1 MIRGCIL
8 SQIISI
14 QILARGCAPPLCRF
28 HRRIGHMRPII
39 RYSIEDL
46 YAYFNSEIGGSGT
59 PALATPAIKVSAQ
72 ENYERERVFTLFRQF
87 GYLEAELNPLGLLP
101 PQPHPDLQ
109 IDNEWA
115 REARSMYCGSV
126 GVEFMHIADPERR
139 RWIQERIEAEPAKVD
154 QNSAFEVLLRADI
167 FEQTLQQRYQGNK
180 RFSLEGNTSLLTA
193 VDEVLDVAG
202 EHGAVELVMGMSHR
216 GRLNVVI
223 HVAKRPA
230 EQVFAEFEDVDPRS
244 VLGSGDVK
252 YHMGATGDY
261 VTRSGK
267 NIHIHLAS
275 NPSHLEAVDPV
286 TVGRTRAKQD
296 RAGEGGRAQ
305 YLPVLVHGDAAFAGQ
320 GITAETMN
328 FADLGGYTVGGTIHI
343 IVNNLIGF
351 TTNAREEHASRF
363 SAQLARRQAIPIFHV
378 NGEDVDA
385 VIRVARIATE
395 YRYKFGTDVII
406 DLIGYRRHGHSEVD
420 DPTVTQPL
428 MYKAI
433 KEHPPLYQIYA
444 KQIGLDNEK
453 VAARV
458 SAVKSEYEAAK
469 KTATQFTKK
478 PLMRDL
484 PTYWDNY
491 FGGRYKPEYEQP
503 TGVAHE
509 ELLELTERLT
519 TYPDGFH
526 IHPKVKK
533 LLEQRQEMG
542 TGKKPVDYGMAEA
555 LAFASLV
562 KQGIPVRLS
571 GQDSRRATFN
581 QRHSALLDIQDET
594 EYVPL
599 RHIDPNQAACD
610 IYHSPLSKAGVMGFE
625 YGYSRDYPEA
635 LVLWEAQF
643 GDFANVAQA
652 VIDQFVCAGEDKWNL
667 LSGLVLLLP
676 HGYEGQGP
684 EHSSARVERFLQL
697 AARDNIQICQPSNA
711 GQYFHLLRR
720 QALRKWRKPL
730 VVFTPKSMLRH
741 PDALAPLEDL
751 THQKFLPVI
760 PDTEAEEAKRILLC
774 TGKIGHELRT
784 ERQKRNDPNTAI
796 VFLEQMYP
804 FPEAE
809 LAAEFERHPTAR
821 DIVWVQEE
829 PANMGA
835 LSFMLPRLKR
845 IANDRPVHSV
855 KRSGSASPATGSA
868 KAQEVEQK
876 TLITL
881 AFSNQDGTPYR

>member
-1 MIRGCIL
+1 M
-8 SQIISI
+8 
-14 QILARGCAPPLCRF
+14 
-28 HRRIGHMRPII
+28 
-39 RYSIEDL
+39 
-46 YAYFNSEIGGSGT
+46 
-59 PALATPAIKVSAQ
+59 
-72 ENYERERVFTLFRQF
+72 
-87 GYLEAELNPLGLLP
+87 
-101 PQPHPDLQ
+101 
-109 IDNEWA
+109 
-115 REARSMYCGSV
+115 
-126 GVEFMHIADPERR
+126 
-139 RWIQERIEAEPAKVD
+139 
-154 QNSAFEVLLRADI
+154 RADL
-167 FEQTLQQRYQGNK
+167 FEQTLQQRYLGNK
-180 RFSLEGNTSLLTA
+180 RFSLEGNTSLLPA
-193 VDEVLDVAG
+193 VDEILDVAG
-202 EHGAVELVMGMSHR
+202 ERGAVELVMGMSHR
-216 GRLNVVI
+216 GRLNVII
-223 HVAKRPA
+223 HVARRPA

-252 YHMGATGDY
+252 YHMGATGEY
-261 VTRSGK
+261 VTKSGK
-267 NIHIHLAS
+267 KIHIHLAS

-296 RAGEGGRAQ
+296 RAGEGGKAK
-305 YLPVLVHGDAAFAGQ
+305 YLPLLVHGDAAFAGQ
-320 GITAETMN
+320 GITAETLN
-328 FADLGGYTVGGTIHI
+328 YADLAGYTVGGTIHV
-343 IVNNLIGF
+343 IVNNLLGF
-351 TTNAREEHASRF
+351 TTNAREEHSSRF

-385 VIRVARIATE
+385 VMRIARIAAE
-395 YRYKFGTDVII
+395 YRYQFGSDVVV

-444 KQIGLDNEK
+444 KHIGLEMTTSPSERRRSR
-453 VAARV
+453 ASTRPHRRARPQV
-458 SAVKSEYEAAK
+458 
-469 KTATQFTKK
+469 TKK

-484 PTYWDNY
+484 PNYWDNY

-503 TGVAHE
+503 TGVARE
-509 ELLELTERLT
+509 ELAELTARLT
-519 TYPDGFH
+519 TYPEGFH

-542 TGKKPVDYGMAEA
+542 TGKKPLDYGMAEA

-581 QRHSALLDIQDET
+581 QRHSVLLDIEDET

-599 RHIDPNQAACD
+599 CHIAPDQAACE
-610 IYHSPLSKAGVMGFE
+610 IYNSTLSEAGVMGFE

-652 VIDQFVCAGEDKWNL
+652 VIDQFVCAGEDKWGL

-684 EHSSARVERFLQL
+684 EHSSARIERFLQL

-741 PDALAPLEDL
+741 PDALSPLEDL
-751 THQKFLPVI
+751 THQRFLPVI
-760 PDTEAEEAKRILLC
+760 PDTEAQDAKRILIC

-784 ERQKRNDPNTAI
+784 ERQKRKDN
-796 VFLEQMYP
+796 L
-804 FPEAE
+804 
-809 LAAEFERHPTAR
+809 
-821 DIVWVQEE
+821 
-829 PANMGA
+829 
-835 LSFMLPRLKR
+835 
-845 IANDRPVHSV
+845 
-855 KRSGSASPATGSA
+855 
-868 KAQEVEQK
+868 
-876 TLITL
+876 
-881 AFSNQDGTPYR
+881 

>member
-1 MIRGCIL
+1 MPTSTRTTRG
-8 SQIISI
+8 S
-14 QILARGCAPPLCRF
+14 
-28 HRRIGHMRPII
+28 
-39 RYSIEDL
+39 
-46 YAYFNSEIGGSGT
+46 
-59 PALATPAIKVSAQ
+59 ATPAINLALNDNS
-72 ENYERERVFTLFRQF
+72 ERERVFGLFRQF

-101 PQPHPDLQ
+101 PQPHPDLE
-109 IDNEWA
+109 IDNAWA
-115 REARSMYCGSV
+115 REARRIYCGSV

-139 RWIQERIEAEPAKVD
+139 RWIQERIEAEPAAVD
-154 QNSAFEVLLRADI
+154 RERALDLLTRADL
-167 FEQTLQQRYQGNK
+167 FEQTLQQRYLGNK
-180 RFSLEGNTSLLTA
+180 RFSLEGNTSLLPA
-193 VDEVLDVAG
+193 LDQVLDVAG
-202 EHGAVELVMGMSHR
+202 ENGAVELVMGMSHR
-216 GRLNVVI
+216 GRLNMVI
-223 HVAKRPA
+223 HVANRPA
-230 EQVFAEFEDVDPRS
+230 EEVFAEFEDVDPRS

-252 YHMGATGDY
+252 YHMGATGEFE
-261 VTRSGK
+261 TKGGK
-267 NIHIHLAS
+267 KIHIHLAS

-286 TVGRTRAKQD
+286 TIGRTRAKQD
-296 RAGEGGRAQ
+296 RAGEGGTAK
-305 YLPVLVHGDAAFAGQ
+305 YLPLLVHGDAAFAGQ
-320 GITAETMN
+320 GITAETIN
-328 FADLGGYTVGGTIHI
+328 YADLAGYTVGGTIHV
-343 IVNNLIGF
+343 IVNNLVGF
-351 TTNAREEHASRF
+351 TTNAREEHSSRF
-363 SAQLARRQAIPIFHV
+363 SAQLGRRQAIPIFHV

-385 VIRVARIATE
+385 VMRIARIATE
-395 YRYKFGTDVII
+395 YRYKFGNDVIV

-444 KQIGLDNEK
+444 KQIGVENIAER
-453 VAARV
+453 AATVR
-458 SAVKSEYEAAK
+458 AEYESAQ
-469 KTATQFTKK
+469 KTAMQFTKK
-478 PLMRDL
+478 PKMRDL
-484 PTYWDNY
+484 PEYWDDY

-503 TGVAHE
+503 TGIARE
-509 ELLELTERLT
+509 DLLELTERLT
-519 TYPDGFH
+519 TYPQGFH

-542 TGKKPVDYGMAEA
+542 AGKKPVDYGMAEA

-581 QRHSALLDIQDET
+581 QRHSVLIDVEDES

-599 RHIDPNQAACD
+599 RHIVSGQAACD
-610 IYHSPLSKAGVMGFE
+610 IYNSPLSEAGVMGFE

-684 EHSSARVERFLQL
+684 EHSSARIERFLQL
-697 AARDNIQICQPSNA
+697 AARDNIQIAQPSNA

-730 VVFTPKSMLRH
+730 IVFTPKSMLRH
-741 PDALAPLEDL
+741 PDALSPLEDL
-751 THQKFLPVI
+751 THQRFLPVI
-760 PDTEAEEAKRILLC
+760 PDTETQDAKRILIC
-774 TGKIGHELRT
+774 TGKVGHELQS
-784 ERQKRNDPNTAI
+784 ERQKRNDSNTAI

-809 LAAEFERHPTAR
+809 LSAELERHPSAR

-835 LSFMLPRLKR
+835 LSNLLPRLKR
-845 IANDRPVHSV
+845 IANGRPVHSV
-855 KRSGSASPATGSA
+855 KRSASASPSTGSA
-868 KAQEVEQK
+868 KAHEVEQK
-876 TLITL
+876 TLLAL
-881 AFSNQDGTPYR
+881 AFNTAD

>member
-1 MIRGCIL
+1 
-8 SQIISI
+8 
-14 QILARGCAPPLCRF
+14 
-28 HRRIGHMRPII
+28 
-39 RYSIEDL
+39 
-46 YAYFNSEIGGSGT
+46 
-59 PALATPAIKVSAQ
+59 
-72 ENYERERVFTLFRQF
+72 
-87 GYLEAELNPLGLLP
+87 
-101 PQPHPDLQ
+101 
-109 IDNEWA
+109 
-115 REARSMYCGSV
+115 
-126 GVEFMHIADPERR
+126 
-139 RWIQERIEAEPAKVD
+139 VD
-154 QNSAFEVLLRADI
+154 Q
-167 FEQTLQQRYQGNK
+167 
-180 RFSLEGNTSLLTA
+180 
-193 VDEVLDVAG
+193 VLDVAG
-202 EHGAVELVMGMSHR
+202 ENGAIELVMGMSHR

-223 HVAKRPA
+223 HVANRPA

-252 YHMGATGDY
+252 YHMGATGEY
-261 VTRSGK
+261 VTKSGK
-267 NIHIHLAS
+267 KIHIHLAS

-286 TVGRTRAKQD
+286 TIGRTRAKQD
-296 RAGEGGRAQ
+296 RAGEGGEAK

-320 GITAETMN
+320 GITAETIN
-328 FADLGGYTVGGTIHI
+328 YADLSGYTVGGTIHV

-351 TTNAREEHASRF
+351 TTNAREEHSSRF
-363 SAQLARRQAIPIFHV
+363 AAQLGRRQSIPIFHV
-378 NGEDVDA
+378 NAEDVDA
-385 VIRVARIATE
+385 VMRIARLATE
-395 YRYKFGTDVII
+395 YRYEFGTDVIV

-433 KEHPPLYQIYA
+433 KEHPPLYKIYA
-444 KQIGLDNEK
+444 RQIGLDDDK
-453 VAARV
+453 IAAQV
-458 SAVKSEYEAAK
+458 ETVKSEYGAAQK
-469 KTATQFTKK
+469 SATQFTKK

-484 PTYWDNY
+484 PNYWDGY
-491 FGGRYKPEYEQP
+491 FGGRYKAAYEQP
-503 TGVAHE
+503 TGIARE
-509 ELLELTERLT
+509 ELAELTERLT

-533 LLEQRQEMG
+533 LLEQRREMG
-542 TGKKPVDYGMAEA
+542 TGKKPLDYGMAEA

-562 KQGIPVRLS
+562 KPNFGKQGIPVRLS

-581 QRHSALLDIQDET
+581 QRHSVLLDTEDEM

-599 RHIDPNQAACD
+599 RHIAPAQASCD
-610 IYHSPLSKAGVMGFE
+610 IYNSPLSEAGVMGFE

-684 EHSSARVERFLQL
+684 EHSSARIERFLQL

-730 VVFTPKSMLRH
+730 IVFTPKSMLRH
-741 PDALAPLEDL
+741 PDALSPLEDL
-751 THQKFLPVI
+751 THQNFLPVI
-760 PDTEAEEAKRILLC
+760 PDMEAQDAQRILLC

-784 ERQKRNDPNTAI
+784 ERQKRKENDNDKGNLLSTAI

-809 LAAEFERHPTAR
+809 LTAELQRHSTAR

-835 LSFMLPRLKR
+835 LSYRLPRLKY
-845 IANDRPVHSV
+845 ITDDRPVHSV
-855 KRSGSASPATGSA
+855 KRSASASPATGSA
-868 KAQEVEQK
+868 KAHEVEQK
-876 TLITL
+876 TLLSL
-881 AFSNQDGTPYR
+881 AFTKLD

>member
-1 MIRGCIL
+1 MAT
-8 SQIISI
+8 STQNTAQS
-14 QILARGCAPPLCRF
+14 
-28 HRRIGHMRPII
+28 
-39 RYSIEDL
+39 
-46 YAYFNSEIGGSGT
+46 GGS
-59 PALATPAIKVSAQ
+59 AEII
-72 ENYERERVFTLFRQF
+72 ENIERERVFELFRQW
-87 GYLEAELNPLGLLP
+87 GYLEAELDPLGLLP

-115 REARSMYCGSV
+115 QEARRIYCGTV
-126 GVEFMHIADPERR
+126 GAEFMHIADPERR
-139 RWIQERIEAEPAKVD
+139 RWIQERLEAEPEHVEQELALD
-154 QNSAFEVLLRADI
+154 LLMQADL
-167 FEQTLQQRYQGNK
+167 FEQTLQQRYLGNK
-180 RFSLEGNTSLLTA
+180 RFSLEGITSLLPLL
-193 VDEVLDVAG
+193 DEVLDVAG

-216 GRLNVVI
+216 GRLNVII
-223 HVAKRPA
+223 HIAKRPP

-252 YHMGATGDY
+252 YHIGATGEY
-261 VTRSGK
+261 VTKSGK
-267 NIHIHLAS
+267 KIHIHLAS

-296 RAGEGGRAQ
+296 RAGEGGKAK
-305 YLPVLVHGDAAFAGQ
+305 YLPLLVHGDAAFAGQ
-320 GITAETMN
+320 GITAETLN
-328 FADLGGYTVGGTIHI
+328 LADLEGYTVGGTIHVI
-343 IVNNLIGF
+343 ANNLVGF
-351 TTNAREEHASRF
+351 TTNDSEEHSSRF
-363 SAQLARRQAIPIFHV
+363 SAQLARRQDIPIFHV
-378 NGEDVDA
+378 NAEDVDA
-385 VIRVARIATE
+385 VMRISRIASE
-395 YRYKFGTDVII
+395 YRYKFGTDVVV

-444 KQIGLDNEK
+444 KQIGIDVDNIAER
-453 VAARV
+453 VATI
-458 SAVKSEYEAAK
+458 KSEYEAAQK
-469 KTATQFTKK
+469 SATQFTKK

-484 PTYWDNY
+484 PKYWDDY

-503 TGVAHE
+503 TGIARE
-509 ELLELTERLT
+509 ELAELTARLT
-519 TYPDGFH
+519 TYPAGFH

-533 LLEQRQEMG
+533 LLEQRAEMG

-562 KQGIPVRLS
+562 KEGIPVRLS
-571 GQDSRRATFN
+571 GQDTRRGTFN
-581 QRHSALLDIQDET
+581 QRHSVLFDIEDET

-599 RHIDPNQAACD
+599 RHIAPGQAACD
-610 IYHSPLSKAGVMGFE
+610 IYNSTLSEAGVMGFE

-652 VIDQFVCAGEDKWNL
+652 VIDQFVCAGEDKWGL

-720 QALRKWRKPL
+720 QGLRKWRKPL

-741 PDALAPLEDL
+741 PDALSPLEDL
-751 THQKFLPVI
+751 THQKFLSVF
-760 PDTEAEEAKRILLC
+760 PDTEAQETKRILIS

-784 ERQKRNDPNTAI
+784 ERQKRKD
-796 VFLEQMYP
+796 
-804 FPEAE
+804 
-809 LAAEFERHPTAR
+809 
-821 DIVWVQEE
+821 
-829 PANMGA
+829 
-835 LSFMLPRLKR
+835 K
-845 IANDRPVHSV
+845 
-855 KRSGSASPATGSA
+855 
-868 KAQEVEQK
+868 
-876 TLITL
+876 
-881 AFSNQDGTPYR
+881 